1 MAFTKKE
8 DYPSVRKPGV
18 YLEESDER
26 LGLNTSD
33 LEKFS
38 LGNWNSIVRDD
49 KAYFSLGRDNNIV
62 DIINRNS
69 QYQGRPVGIE
79 FISDSSP
86 QSLSSSGTLPFY
98 FVQLA
103 VVTGMPDYV
112 AIYPSPDAE
121 DSPQP
126 QIVRVIP
133 EYYDISLSAFMT
145 FNQLNLPSFVKGIYT
160 RQQFFD
166 EVDILYSQISS
177 ENQGNNSVINTFR
190 ASYNLNLKPN
200 VLSLLNDVSENF
212 VNFVNSNSKAYIPE
226 NSDVDYKPGDSVLE
240 YLFLNAKLDEVFVDG
255 LQNSITDNSIFFNPG
270 YFGLQTGEDGASFPE
285 NISDEG
291 FGQYI
296 SALKNDLNQGE
307 KLVYVI
313 QPFLD
318 FPTKLS
324 DGTVIT
330 PPDNFD
336 EKVNF
341 IRLRDFSKEIGTTG
355 DGVSTRMKILNKD
368 EDNNTTF
375 FINTVTFESTS
386 TVSTPPLGGVP
397 SVNLSS
403 WGLPG
408 TELLESTNVSQN
420 VLANIETLKR
430 WGHPNYSRSIP
441 VLQFEDVDYEIP
453 DFEVSCKA
461 RGFSQEQ
468 DGVVRRVPFITELL
482 YYNPN
487 DEPGNFLDT
496 SYPVEVELT
505 IKPFFADG
513 RTTFTNT
520 PANLLNEDVI
530 NIFYG
535 SPPEG
540 FTLRDYYQGN
550 KFVFDSYFFYEVIQW
565 GDEKRLL
572 SDEDI
577 QNSFYFKP
585 YDQEGDFDYENF
597 FAKKL
602 SQKESD
608 AIAMGIGYDDGSSF
622 SYFPSRHTYNTPG
635 VKEIKIIVYRY
646 MKELPIVTQTIL
658 VTKNVIVNDGT
669 LLSQDFEIFGGTDFN
684 FLPIKE
690 NQATIGGLSDDSE
703 YNKSITKI
711 LKDDNF
717 VDEDYLTKRSAEQYN
732 EDYDSGLL
740 GQGPGN
746 LDIGQTRVF
755 TKPFDIYDFI
765 TNNRQAIADNDFVIN
780 SLPINSSATNIFI
793 NSNDCV
799 VDLNPENNEFLT
811 IQNQAGLR
819 EQGVLVG
826 DFALT
831 VQNGSVKRQ
840 ATMQIALRDKAKDKQ
855 AF

>member
-79 FISDSSP
+79 FISDSDP

-112 AIYPSPDAE
+112 PIYPSPDAG

-133 EYYDISLSAFMT
+133 EYYDDVSPLAFVSHNQTNLSG
-145 FNQLNLPSFVKGIYT
+145 FVKGFYT
-160 RQQFFD
+160 RGQFFD
-166 EVDILYSQISS
+166 EVEFLYSVFSS
-177 ENQGNNSVINTFR
+177 EATTAQNSIINPIK
-190 ASYNLNLKPN
+190 AYYNLTLKPN

-212 VNFVNSNSKAYIPE
+212 VDFVNSNSKAYIPE
-226 NSDVDYKPGDSVLE
+226 NSDVDYKPGDSILE
-240 YLFLNAKLDEVFVDG
+240 YPFLNAKLDEVFVEG

-270 YFGLQTGEDGASFPE
+270 YFGLQVSEDGPGFPE
-285 NISDEG
+285 DVGGPLPTAIS
-291 FGQYI
+291 I
-296 SALKNDLNQGE
+296 IKNNLNPGE

-324 DGTVIT
+324 DGTVFV

-336 EKVNF
+336 EKANF
-341 IRLRDFSKEIGTTG
+341 IRLRDFSKGIGTTG

-386 TVSTPPLGGVP
+386 TVSTPSIGGIP

-403 WGLPG
+403 LGVPG

-453 DFEVSCKA
+453 EFEVSCTV
-461 RGFSQEQ
+461 RGFSQES
-468 DGVVRRVPFITELL
+468 GSVVRTELL

-520 PANLLNEDVI
+520 PANLLNDDVF

-535 SPPEG
+535 NPPEG
-540 FTLRDYYQGN
+540 TPTLSEYYQEN

-585 YDQEGDFDYENF
+585 YEQEGDFDYENF

-717 VDEDYLTKRSAEQYN
+717 IDEDYLTKRSAEQYN
-732 EDYDSGLL
+732 KDYDSGLL

-811 IQNQAGLR
+811 IQNQAGLS

-831 VQNGSVKRQ
+831 VQNGLVKRQ

>member
-1 MAFTKKE
+1 MGHA
-8 DYPSVRKPGV
+8 
-18 YLEESDER
+18 
-26 LGLNTSD
+26 
-33 LEKFS
+33 
-38 LGNWNSIVRDD
+38 
-49 KAYFSLGRDNNIV
+49 
-62 DIINRNS
+62 
-69 QYQGRPVGIE
+69 
-79 FISDSSP
+79 
-86 QSLSSSGTLPFY
+86 
-98 FVQLA
+98 
-103 VVTGMPDYV
+103 
-112 AIYPSPDAE
+112 
-121 DSPQP
+121 
-126 QIVRVIP
+126 
-133 EYYDISLSAFMT
+133 
-145 FNQLNLPSFVKGIYT
+145 
-160 RQQFFD
+160 
-166 EVDILYSQISS
+166 
-177 ENQGNNSVINTFR
+177 R
-190 ASYNLNLKPN
+190 ALIGK
-200 VLSLLNDVSENF
+200 
-212 VNFVNSNSKAYIPE
+212 
-226 NSDVDYKPGDSVLE
+226 
-240 YLFLNAKLDEVFVDG
+240 
-255 LQNSITDNSIFFNPG
+255 T
-270 YFGLQTGEDGASFPE
+270 
-285 NISDEG
+285 
-291 FGQYI
+291 
-296 SALKNDLNQGE
+296 
-307 KLVYVI
+307 
-313 QPFLD
+313 
-318 FPTKLS
+318 
-324 DGTVIT
+324 
-330 PPDNFD
+330 PDNFD

-520 PANLLNEDVI
+520 PANLLNDDVF

-550 KFVFDSYFFYEVIQW
+550 KFVFDSYFFYEVIQR

-608 AIAMGIGYDDGSSF
+608 AIAMGIGYDDGSGF
-622 SYFPSRHTYNTPG
+622 SHFPSTHIYNTPG

-732 EDYDSGLL
+732 KDYDSGLL

>member
-8 DYPSVRKPGV
+8 DYPSVRKPGL

-79 FISDSSP
+79 FISDSDP

-112 AIYPSPDAE
+112 AIYPSPAAG

-133 EYYDISLSAFMT
+133 EYYDDVSPLAFVSHNQTNLSG
-145 FNQLNLPSFVKGIYT
+145 FVKGFYT
-160 RQQFFD
+160 RGQFFD
-166 EVDILYSQISS
+166 EVEFLYSVFSS
-177 ENQGNNSVINTFR
+177 EATTAQNSIINPIK
-190 ASYNLNLKPN
+190 AYYNLTLKPN

-212 VNFVNSNSKAYIPE
+212 VDFVNSNSKAYIPE
-226 NSDVDYKPGDSVLE
+226 NSDVDYKPGDSILE
-240 YLFLNAKLDEVFVDG
+240 YPFLNAKLDEVFVEG

-270 YFGLQTGEDGASFPE
+270 YFGLQVSEDGPGFPE
-285 NISDEG
+285 DVGGPLPTAIST
-291 FGQYI
+291 I
-296 SALKNDLNQGE
+296 KNNLNSGE

-324 DGTVIT
+324 DGTVFV

-336 EKVNF
+336 EKANF

-355 DGVSTRMKILNKD
+355 DGISTRMKILNKD

-375 FINTVTFESTS
+375 FINTVTLESTS
-386 TVSTPPLGGVP
+386 TISTPLG
-397 SVNLSS
+397 VNVSS
-403 WGLPG
+403 LPG
-408 TELLESTNVSQN
+408 TELLESTNAFEYVS
-420 VLANIETLKR
+420 ANIITLKR

-453 DFEVSCKA
+453 EFEVSCTA

-468 DGVVRRVPFITELL
+468 DSDSIVRTELL

-520 PANLLNEDVI
+520 PANLLNDDVF

-585 YDQEGDFDYENF
+585 YEQEGDFDYENF

-717 VDEDYLTKRSAEQYN
+717 IDEDYLTKRSAEQYN
-732 EDYDSGLL
+732 KDYDSGLL

-811 IQNQAGLR
+811 IQNQAGLS

-831 VQNGSVKRQ
+831 VQNGLVKRQ

>member
-79 FISDSSP
+79 FISDSDP

-112 AIYPSPDAE
+112 PIYPSPDAG

-133 EYYDISLSAFMT
+133 EYYDDVSPQAFVSHNQTNLSG
-145 FNQLNLPSFVKGIYT
+145 FVKGFYT
-160 RQQFFD
+160 RGQFFD
-166 EVDILYSQISS
+166 EVEFLYSVFSS
-177 ENQGNNSVINTFR
+177 EATTAQNSIINPIK
-190 ASYNLNLKPN
+190 AYYNLTLKPN

-212 VNFVNSNSKAYIPE
+212 VDFVNSNSKAYIPE
-226 NSDVDYKPGDSVLE
+226 NSDVDYKPGDSILE
-240 YLFLNAKLDEVFVDG
+240 YPFLNAKLDEVFVEG

-270 YFGLQTGEDGASFPE
+270 YFGLQVSEDGPGFPE
-285 NISDEG
+285 DVGGPLPTAIS
-291 FGQYI
+291 I
-296 SALKNDLNQGE
+296 IKNNLNPGE

-386 TVSTPPLGGVP
+386 TVSTPSIGGIP

-403 WGLPG
+403 LGVPG

-453 DFEVSCKA
+453 EFEVSCTA
-461 RGFSQEQ
+461 RGFSQ
-468 DGVVRRVPFITELL
+468 DRGSGGVTRTELL

-496 SYPVEVELT
+496 SYPVEVELK

-520 PANLLNEDVI
+520 PANLLNDDVF

-535 SPPEG
+535 NPPEG
-540 FTLRDYYQGN
+540 TPTLSEYYQEN

-585 YDQEGDFDYENF
+585 YEQEGDFDYENF

-717 VDEDYLTKRSAEQYN
+717 IDEDYLTKRSAEQYN

-811 IQNQAGLR
+811 IQNQAGLS

-831 VQNGSVKRQ
+831 VQNGLVKRQ

>member
-79 FISDSSP
+79 FISDSDP

-112 AIYPSPDAE
+112 PIYPSPDAG

-133 EYYDISLSAFMT
+133 EYYDDVSPLAFVSHNQTNLSG
-145 FNQLNLPSFVKGIYT
+145 FVKGFYT
-160 RQQFFD
+160 RGQFFD
-166 EVDILYSQISS
+166 EVEFLYSVFSS
-177 ENQGNNSVINTFR
+177 EATTAQNSIINPIK
-190 ASYNLNLKPN
+190 AYYNLTLKPN

-212 VNFVNSNSKAYIPE
+212 VDFVNSNSKAYIPE
-226 NSDVDYKPGDSVLE
+226 NSDVDYKPGDSILE
-240 YLFLNAKLDEVFVDG
+240 YPFLNAKLDEVFVEG

-270 YFGLQTGEDGASFPE
+270 YFGLQTGEGGINFPE
-285 NISDEG
+285 DVGGPIPTAIS
-291 FGQYI
+291 I
-296 SALKNDLNQGE
+296 IKNDLNPGE

-324 DGTVIT
+324 DGTVFV

-336 EKVNF
+336 EKANF
-341 IRLRDFSKEIGTTG
+341 IRLRDFSKGIGTTG

-386 TVSTPPLGGVP
+386 TVSTPSIGGIP

-403 WGLPG
+403 LGVPG

-453 DFEVSCKA
+453 EFEVSCTA

-468 DGVVRRVPFITELL
+468 DSEERVRTELL

-496 SYPVEVELT
+496 SYPVTVELT

-520 PANLLNEDVI
+520 PANLLNDDVF

-535 SPPEG
+535 NPPEG

-585 YDQEGDFDYENF
+585 YEQEGDFDYENF

-717 VDEDYLTKRSAEQYN
+717 IDEDYLTKRSAEQYN
-732 EDYDSGLL
+732 KDYDSGLL

-811 IQNQAGLR
+811 IQNQAGLS

-831 VQNGSVKRQ
+831 VQNGLVKRQ

>member
-79 FISDSSP
+79 FISDSDP

-112 AIYPSPDAE
+112 PIYPSPDAG

-133 EYYDISLSAFMT
+133 EYYDDVSPQAFVSHNQTNLSG
-145 FNQLNLPSFVKGIYT
+145 FVKGFYT
-160 RQQFFD
+160 RGQFFD
-166 EVDILYSQISS
+166 EVEFLYSVFSS
-177 ENQGNNSVINTFR
+177 EATTAQNSIINPIK
-190 ASYNLNLKPN
+190 AYYNLTLKPN

-212 VNFVNSNSKAYIPE
+212 VDFVNSNSKAYITE
-226 NSDVDYKPGDSVLE
+226 NSDVDYKPGDSILE
-240 YLFLNAKLDEVFVDG
+240 YPFLNAKLDEVFVEG

-270 YFGLQTGEDGASFPE
+270 YFGLQVSEDGPGFPE
-285 NISDEG
+285 DVGGPLPTAIS
-291 FGQYI
+291 I
-296 SALKNDLNQGE
+296 IKNNLNPGE

-324 DGTVIT
+324 DGTVFV

-336 EKVNF
+336 EKANF
-341 IRLRDFSKEIGTTG
+341 IRLRDFSKGIGTTG

-386 TVSTPPLGGVP
+386 TVSTPSIGGIP

-403 WGLPG
+403 LGVPG

-453 DFEVSCKA
+453 EFEVSCTV
-461 RGFSQEQ
+461 RGFSQ
-468 DGVVRRVPFITELL
+468 DRGSGGVTRTELL

-496 SYPVEVELT
+496 SYPVTVELT

-520 PANLLNEDVI
+520 PANLLNDDVF

-585 YDQEGDFDYENF
+585 YEQEGDFDYENF

-717 VDEDYLTKRSAEQYN
+717 IDEDYLTKRSAEQYN
-732 EDYDSGLL
+732 KDYDSGLL

-811 IQNQAGLR
+811 IQNQAGLS

-831 VQNGSVKRQ
+831 VQNGLVKRQ

>member
-1 MAFTKKE
+1 MNI
-8 DYPSVRKPGV
+8 
-18 YLEESDER
+18 YL
-26 LGLNTSD
+26 
-33 LEKFS
+33 
-38 LGNWNSIVRDD
+38 
-49 KAYFSLGRDNNIV
+49 
-62 DIINRNS
+62 
-69 QYQGRPVGIE
+69 
-79 FISDSSP
+79 
-86 QSLSSSGTLPFY
+86 
-98 FVQLA
+98 
-103 VVTGMPDYV
+103 
-112 AIYPSPDAE
+112 
-121 DSPQP
+121 
-126 QIVRVIP
+126 
-133 EYYDISLSAFMT
+133 
-145 FNQLNLPSFVKGIYT
+145 
-160 RQQFFD
+160 
-166 EVDILYSQISS
+166 
-177 ENQGNNSVINTFR
+177 
-190 ASYNLNLKPN
+190 
-200 VLSLLNDVSENF
+200 
-212 VNFVNSNSKAYIPE
+212 
-226 NSDVDYKPGDSVLE
+226 YKPYLWGL
-240 YLFLNAKLDEVFVDG
+240 LFLNRE
-255 LQNSITDNSIFFNPG
+255 
-270 YFGLQTGEDGASFPE
+270 
-285 NISDEG
+285 
-291 FGQYI
+291 
-296 SALKNDLNQGE
+296 KNE
-307 KLVYVI
+307 K
-313 QPFLD
+313 FLH
-318 FPTKLS
+318 
-324 DGTVIT
+324 
-330 PPDNFD
+330 
-336 EKVNF
+336 
-341 IRLRDFSKEIGTTG
+341 
-355 DGVSTRMKILNKD
+355 
-368 EDNNTTF
+368 NNTTF
-375 FINTVTFESTS
+375 FINTVTLESTS
-386 TVSTPPLGGVP
+386 TISTPSGLNV
-397 SVNLSS
+397 SS
-403 WGLPG
+403 LPG

-420 VLANIETLKR
+420 VLANIETLKM

-453 DFEVSCKA
+453 EFEVSCTA

-468 DGVVRRVPFITELL
+468 VNPDSIVRTELL

-496 SYPVEVELT
+496 SYPVEVKLT

-520 PANLLNEDVI
+520 PANLLNDEVF

-585 YDQEGDFDYENF
+585 YEQEGDFDYENF

>member
-79 FISDSSP
+79 FISDSDP

-112 AIYPSPDAE
+112 PIYPSPDAG

-133 EYYDISLSAFMT
+133 EYYDDVSPLAFVSHNQTNLSG
-145 FNQLNLPSFVKGIYT
+145 FVKGFYT
-160 RQQFFD
+160 RGQFFD
-166 EVDILYSQISS
+166 EVEFLYSVFSS
-177 ENQGNNSVINTFR
+177 EATTAQNSIINPIK
-190 ASYNLNLKPN
+190 AYYNLTLKPN

-212 VNFVNSNSKAYIPE
+212 VDFVNSNSKAYIPE
-226 NSDVDYKPGDSVLE
+226 NSDVDYKPGDSILE
-240 YLFLNAKLDEVFVDG
+240 YPFLNAKLDEVFVEG

-270 YFGLQTGEDGASFPE
+270 YFGLQVSEDGPGFPE
-285 NISDEG
+285 DVGGPLPTAIS
-291 FGQYI
+291 I
-296 SALKNDLNQGE
+296 IKNNLNPGE

-324 DGTVIT
+324 DGTVFV

-336 EKVNF
+336 EKANF
-341 IRLRDFSKEIGTTG
+341 IRLRDFSKGIGTTG

-386 TVSTPPLGGVP
+386 TVSTPSIGGIP

-403 WGLPG
+403 LGVPG

-453 DFEVSCKA
+453 EFEVSCTV
-461 RGFSQEQ
+461 RGFSQ
-468 DGVVRRVPFITELL
+468 DRGSGGVTRTELL

-496 SYPVEVELT
+496 SYPVTVELT

-520 PANLLNEDVI
+520 PANLLNDDVF

-585 YDQEGDFDYENF
+585 YEQEGDFDYENF

-717 VDEDYLTKRSAEQYN
+717 IDEDYLTKRSAEQYN
-732 EDYDSGLL
+732 KDYDSGLL

-811 IQNQAGLR
+811 IQNQAGLS

-831 VQNGSVKRQ
+831 VQNGLVKRQ

>member
-79 FISDSSP
+79 FISDSDP

-103 VVTGMPDYV
+103 VVTGMPDYLPL
-112 AIYPSPDAE
+112 YPSPHTGDFL
-121 DSPQP
+121 PTQP

-133 EYYDISLSAFMT
+133 EYYDDVSPQAFVSHNQTNLSG
-145 FNQLNLPSFVKGIYT
+145 FVKGFYT
-160 RQQFFD
+160 RGQFFD
-166 EVDILYSQISS
+166 EVEFLYSVFSS
-177 ENQGNNSVINTFR
+177 EATTAQNSIINPIK
-190 ASYNLNLKPN
+190 AYYNLTLKPN

-212 VNFVNSNSKAYIPE
+212 VDFVNSNSKAYIPE
-226 NSDVDYKPGDSVLE
+226 NSDVDYKPGDSILE
-240 YLFLNAKLDEVFVDG
+240 YPFLNAKLDEVFVEG

-270 YFGLQTGEDGASFPE
+270 YFGLQVGEDAPSFPE
-285 NISDEG
+285 DVGGPLPTAIST
-291 FGQYI
+291 I
-296 SALKNDLNQGE
+296 KNDLNPGE

-324 DGTVIT
+324 DGSVFV
-330 PPDNFD
+330 PSDNFD
-336 EKVNF
+336 EKANF
-341 IRLRDFSKEIGTTG
+341 IRLRDFSKGIGTTG

-386 TVSTPPLGGVP
+386 TVSTPSIGGIP
-397 SVNLSS
+397 SVNVSS
-403 WGLPG
+403 LPG
-408 TELLESTNVSQN
+408 TGFLESTNAFEFVS
-420 VLANIETLKR
+420 ANIETLKR

-453 DFEVSCKA
+453 EFEVSCKTIT
-461 RGFSQEQ
+461 QQ
-468 DGVVRRVPFITELL
+468 TELL

-520 PANLLNEDVI
+520 PANLLNDDVF

-535 SPPEG
+535 NPPEG
-540 FTLRDYYQGN
+540 TPTLSEYYQEN

-585 YDQEGDFDYENF
+585 YEQEGDFDYENF

-717 VDEDYLTKRSAEQYN
+717 IDEDYLTKRSAEQYN

-811 IQNQAGLR
+811 IQNQAGLS

-831 VQNGSVKRQ
+831 VQNGLVKRQ

>member
-79 FISDSSP
+79 FISDSDP

-112 AIYPSPDAE
+112 PIYPSPDAG

-133 EYYDISLSAFMT
+133 EYYDDVSPLAFVSHNQTNLSG
-145 FNQLNLPSFVKGIYT
+145 FVKGFYT
-160 RQQFFD
+160 RGQFFD
-166 EVDILYSQISS
+166 EVEFLYSVFSS
-177 ENQGNNSVINTFR
+177 EATTAQNSIINPIK
-190 ASYNLNLKPN
+190 AYYNLTLKPN

-212 VNFVNSNSKAYIPE
+212 VDFVNSNSKAYIPE
-226 NSDVDYKPGDSVLE
+226 NSDVDYKPGDSILE
-240 YLFLNAKLDEVFVDG
+240 YPFLNAKLDEVFVEG

-270 YFGLQTGEDGASFPE
+270 YFGLQVSEDGPGFPE
-285 NISDEG
+285 DVGGPIPTAIS
-291 FGQYI
+291 I
-296 SALKNDLNQGE
+296 IKNDLNPGE

-324 DGTVIT
+324 DGTVFV

-336 EKVNF
+336 EKANF
-341 IRLRDFSKEIGTTG
+341 IRLRDFSKGIGTTG

-386 TVSTPPLGGVP
+386 TVSTPSIGGIP

-403 WGLPG
+403 LGVPG

-453 DFEVSCKA
+453 EFEVSCTV
-461 RGFSQEQ
+461 RGFSQ
-468 DGVVRRVPFITELL
+468 DRGSGGVTRTELL

-496 SYPVEVELT
+496 SYPVTVELT

-520 PANLLNEDVI
+520 PANLLNDDVF

-608 AIAMGIGYDDGSSF
+608 AIAMGIGYDDGSGF
-622 SYFPSRHTYNTPG
+622 SHFPSRHTYNTPG

-717 VDEDYLTKRSAEQYN
+717 IDEDYLTKRSAEQYN
-732 EDYDSGLL
+732 KDYDSGLL

-811 IQNQAGLR
+811 IQNQAGLS

-831 VQNGSVKRQ
+831 VQNGLVKRQ

>member
-79 FISDSSP
+79 FISDSDP

-112 AIYPSPDAE
+112 PIYPSPDAG

-133 EYYDISLSAFMT
+133 EYYDDVSPLAFVSHNQTNLSG
-145 FNQLNLPSFVKGIYT
+145 FVKGFYT
-160 RQQFFD
+160 RGQFFD
-166 EVDILYSQISS
+166 EVEFLYSVFSS
-177 ENQGNNSVINTFR
+177 EATTAQNSIINPIK
-190 ASYNLNLKPN
+190 AYYNLTLKPN

-212 VNFVNSNSKAYIPE
+212 VDFVNSNSKAYIPE
-226 NSDVDYKPGDSVLE
+226 NSDVDYKPGDSILE
-240 YLFLNAKLDEVFVDG
+240 YPFLNAKLDEVFVEG

-270 YFGLQTGEDGASFPE
+270 YFGLQVSEDGPGFPE
-285 NISDEG
+285 DVGGPLPTAIS
-291 FGQYI
+291 I
-296 SALKNDLNQGE
+296 IKNNLNPGE

-324 DGTVIT
+324 DGTVFV

-336 EKVNF
+336 EKANF
-341 IRLRDFSKEIGTTG
+341 IRLRDFSKGIGTTG

-386 TVSTPPLGGVP
+386 TVSTPSIGGIP

-403 WGLPG
+403 LGVPG

-453 DFEVSCKA
+453 EFEVSCTV
-461 RGFSQEQ
+461 RGFSQES
-468 DGVVRRVPFITELL
+468 GSVVRTELL

-496 SYPVEVELT
+496 SYPVTVELT

-520 PANLLNEDVI
+520 PANLLNDDVF

-535 SPPEG
+535 NPPEG
-540 FTLRDYYQGN
+540 TPTLSEYYQEN

-585 YDQEGDFDYENF
+585 YEQEGDFDYENF

-717 VDEDYLTKRSAEQYN
+717 IDEDYLTKRSAEQYN
-732 EDYDSGLL
+732 KDYDSGLL

-811 IQNQAGLR
+811 IQNQAGLS

-831 VQNGSVKRQ
+831 VQNGLVKRQ